1 MTNEMTTDPKSG
13 PRVPTERPDP
23 EAAARDP
30 GAGAEDRAGFDL
42 GGAVED
48 ANGVGSNTIPGGP
61 KGSTSHGTDAGR
73 PGDGPHQSQRLALP
87 GQRGR
92 RRLGCRLRPDG
103 RLRRR
108 ILI

>member
-30 GAGAEDRAGFDL
+30 GAGAEDRPGFDL

-61 KGSTSHGTDAGR
+61 KGSTSHGTDAGGR
-73 PGDGPHQSQRLALP
+73 ATGLTNPSGSRSLGNEGDAGSDAGSGPT
-87 GQRGR
+87 
-92 RRLGCRLRPDG
+92 DG
-103 RLRRR
+103 SGGAS
-108 ILI
+108 